1 MSSHVEVRLPA
12 FFCVFFSIRPLRGR
26 CGWGVAMRWG
36 LALAEKSTVKI
47 IVPDLEHL
55 EL

>member
-12 FFCVFFSIRPLRGR
+12 FFASFSLFAPFGDGVGGGWL
-26 CGWGVAMRWG
+26 CGGG